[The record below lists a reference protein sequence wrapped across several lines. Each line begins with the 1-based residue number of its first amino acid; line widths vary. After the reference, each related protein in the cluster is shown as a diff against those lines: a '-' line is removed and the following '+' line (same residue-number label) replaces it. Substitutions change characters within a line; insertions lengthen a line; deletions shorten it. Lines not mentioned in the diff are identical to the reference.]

1 MISLNFS
8 VDITVNA
15 ADRIILYW
23 AVKGRPV
30 TPDASEITDLQID
43 QLDFY
48 ESSKVTYSLLIAA
61 GSQTVSSSL
70 IFDVITRVLYILT
83 GVNNAFESSF
93 LGLTQHG
100 YAEDGCGGLTVLTNG
115 EKLRGISSTLNLS
128 LKDILES
135 IGAIYGTGYSFTKDY
150 NGEYKL
156 RLELLEYFY
165 NDNEILDLS
174 NPVSIKEGASY
185 KESISEDLTF
195 NQINIGYEKYSS
207 DENLKGN
214 LEDFLTETDYNL
226 PISSITDDYS
236 KKSKFIAS
244 GRLIQSTF
252 DETDLTKAWKYDD
265 STFIVKVVS
274 SASTYIPENNQNF
287 TTVSGIDDPSTAYNL
302 RIAPVYNFLNHALI
316 INSVLFGKPLDK
328 VIVNGGTKVNKALS
342 VLLDSADSCLLGDS
356 QNLTRTS
363 GGDINI
369 IDNYEGLRLF
379 NPITHTLTVAMT
391 ETQLDLIIS
400 AMENNADDSNKNY
413 GYLSY
418 TDDGGVA
425 KQGYVLDI
433 KWNQNEDI
441 AEIETLE
448 KADNY
453 GV

>member
-1 MISLNFS
+1 M
-8 VDITVNA
+8 
-15 ADRIILYW
+15 
-23 AVKGRPV
+23 
-30 TPDASEITDLQID
+30 
-43 QLDFY
+43 
-48 ESSKVTYSLLIAA
+48 
-61 GSQTVSSSL
+61 
-70 IFDVITRVLYILT
+70 
-83 GVNNAFESSF
+83 
-93 LGLTQHG
+93 
-100 YAEDGCGGLTVLTNG
+100 
-115 EKLRGISSTLNLS
+115 
-128 LKDILES
+128 KDILES